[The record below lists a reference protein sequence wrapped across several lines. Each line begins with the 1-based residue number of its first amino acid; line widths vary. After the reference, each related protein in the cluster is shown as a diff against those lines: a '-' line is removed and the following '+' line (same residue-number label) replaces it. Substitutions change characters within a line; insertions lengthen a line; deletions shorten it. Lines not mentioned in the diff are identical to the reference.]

1 MKASQVHVERL
12 ENSVFQV
19 TSHLSI
25 FDLFLNLDKLCHTVV
40 DPMHAILEGVL
51 PYYIW
56 QVLVLGRFCG
66 LPLPNWCQEEDDD
79 VVSIHCSDSK
89 GEGRNLDQ
97 L

>member
-56 QVLVLGRFCG
+56 QVWFWEDSVDCH
-66 LPLPNWCQEEDDD
+66 CQIG
-79 VVSIHCSDSK
+79 VK
-89 GEGRNLDQ
+89 RRMMMW
-97 L
+97 